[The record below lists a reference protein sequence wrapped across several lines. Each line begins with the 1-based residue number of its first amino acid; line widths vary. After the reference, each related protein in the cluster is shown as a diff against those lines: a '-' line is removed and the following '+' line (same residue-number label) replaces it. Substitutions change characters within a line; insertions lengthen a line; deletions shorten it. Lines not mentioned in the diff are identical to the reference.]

1 MHDIPINSINA
12 VDKILLFDIL
22 VYIKRHKGRFYSWN
36 VKMKNCES
44 DIIGLESNISVD
56 EQ

>member
-22 VYIKRHKGRFYSWN
+22 IYIKRHKGRFYSWN